1 MFHMF
6 GSVTRLE
13 YKSLRMC
20 GDLYRKSKIS
30 ISTPMIPSSLQDFL
44 GNKWKNPGQN
54 PFIVFYPFL
63 SPEKK
68 WYILW
73 GYDSGISNSKFM
85 GIYSHV
91 FPIIYNLN
99 ILIYLYLRII
109 LYIYIYM
116 GIIMIDNRVSISIHK
131 YILYM
136 CSKHLYPSG

>member
-1 MFHMF
+1 MF

-63 SPEKK
+63 SQFQFLCSWFPMFFPIGKSK
-68 WYILW
+68 I
-73 GYDSGISNSKFM
+73 GIFKEHNPMLQFLMVKSLIAGRGWTNPS
-85 GIYSHV
+85 YEHLVVHHV
-91 FPIIYNLN
+91 FPYVPIHNSVFDAHII
-99 ILIYLYLRII
+99 I
-109 LYIYIYM
+109 
-116 GIIMIDNRVSISIHK
+116 
-131 YILYM
+131 
-136 CSKHLYPSG
+136 